1 MNKSTLFWAM
11 VSWSGEWWM
20 RSCSSRRRGGG
31 GGGGGGVGLVSIQN
45 PLLLE
50 SSVVNGKHKHAC
62 FLVGEGVSDSS
73 LLPPHLPLL
82 LYYHRIRPF
91 IFRHEF
97 LPVVHV
103 PPQHC
108 YLPCEFCPYL
118 KHYIYRYTLF
128 TQKKSSSFS
137 PSIP

>member
-1 MNKSTLFWAM
+1 
-11 VSWSGEWWM
+11 M